1 MQVLESSMEIDLC
14 WHQQR
19 TNNKWADDLTYHLM
33 VYLEVIIA
41 LASMIYCR
49 LRCSQV
55 TSGGWKFVQ
64 WFYYWMLG
72 LHNTFDRGS
81 LLFKSIFVYISNWLY
96 MNVIF
101 FTYTYC
107 HLYLYPW
114 NLMCN
119 GWFTKRKLVYKVFL
133 ENPQTHVVLDS

>member
-72 LHNTFDRGS
+72 LHNTSDRGS
-81 LLFKSIFVYISNWLY
+81 LLFKSIFVYLSNWLY

-101 FTYTYC
+101 FSRIHIVTC
-107 HLYLYPW
+107 IFILEILCVMVDLQKENLYIR
-114 NLMCN
+114 C
-119 GWFTKRKLVYKVFL
+119 F
-133 ENPQTHVVLDS
+133 